1 MHIQVEMH
9 VGYGGVEMPRRIHV
23 DGRDIDVVENL
34 DQWHGPN
41 YRYFKFKGND
51 GNLYILRLDEDRT
64 EWDLTLFRT
73 PRGEDLWLQS
83 VANEQHVAHRRSHKR
98 KH

>member
-1 MHIQVEMH
+1 MHIQVEMR
-9 VGYGGVEMPRRIHV
+9 VGHGGVEMPRRVHV
-23 DGRDIDVVENL
+23 DGRSIDVVENL

-41 YRYFKFKGND
+41 YRYFKFKGDD

-64 EWDLTLFRT
+64 EWDLTLFQRA
-73 PRGEDLWLQS
+73 RGESLGAQPG
-83 VANEQHVAHRRSHKR
+83 ANKHRVAHLRPDRR